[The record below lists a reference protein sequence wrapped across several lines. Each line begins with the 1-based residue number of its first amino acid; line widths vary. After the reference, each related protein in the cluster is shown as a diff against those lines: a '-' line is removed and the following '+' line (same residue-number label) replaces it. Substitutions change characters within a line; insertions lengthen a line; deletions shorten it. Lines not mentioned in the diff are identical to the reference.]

1 MSLPS
6 GAGITLR
13 LAGVVGLGKSISG
26 VGPWVI
32 VPNFQVSRFRV
43 IVPSLA
49 VSGGYRRME
58 SSESA
63 LVTIWKGLAPESRG
77 VRIDVVVV
85 V

>member
-1 MSLPS
+1 VSLPS
-6 GAGITLR
+6 GAGVSLW
-13 LAGVVGLGKSISG
+13 LAGGVGLGTSISG

-32 VPNFQVSRFRV
+32 VPKARV
-43 IVPSLA
+43 FGLSFPLA